1 MTRLPP
7 GEQWLLRRVEP
18 GEPFEAVD
26 IEGHGVV
33 ACKMDVIP
41 GTHPSLRLVPT
52 PKTKKKKKEKIND

>member
-18 GEPFEAVD
+18 GEPFREAVD

-33 ACKMDVIP
+33 ACKVAVVP
-41 GTHPSLRLVPT
+41 GTHPFTAAGANADPG
-52 PKTKKKKKEKIND
+52 EGEHHND